1 MADTLP
7 FTDPNAPVVPPE
19 VPQPPKGTGVRR
31 VVIASAACL
40 GCLGLA
46 AFLLLGTRAAHRLG
60 KRPVTAPVEA
70 APRPANTGD
79 PLKGLDADY
88 ASLLKK
94 PPVPPALPATPSAQ
108 AALPAVAAPVPK
120 PAKKAEARERGM
132 LVLESK
138 KRREALQPQGG
149 QALQTGE
156 QGEAQTPSANPM
168 ERNRAYLQ
176 QAEGLR
182 ETRVQDQLHTP
193 ESPWMIL
200 AGDFLP
206 AALVTGIN
214 SGLPGEL
221 KAQVS
226 RDVRDTVT
234 GKTVLVPQG
243 TVLIGTYNN
252 EIAYGQDRVLVVWH
266 RLRLPNGQSI
276 QLQGMPG
283 IDVSGFAGLKDRV
296 DNHIWPLFRAVI
308 LSSVLSIGTRIPA
321 GDVQGYWPTLGQEA
335 AQDVANNVNQ
345 AGQAIVRRELS
356 RPPTIAIRAG
366 MSLNVFV
373 LKDLLLQPYTGVVA
387 GRK

>member
-7 FTDPNAPVVPPE
+7 FPDPNAPLPPPE
-19 VPQPPKGTGVRR
+19 TPQPPKGAGVRR
-31 VVIASAACL
+31 IVIASVACL
-40 GCLGLA
+40 LCLGLA
-46 AFLLLGTRAAHRLG
+46 ALLLFGTRTAHRFG
-60 KRPVTAPVEA
+60 KRPVTTPVEA
-70 APRPANTGD
+70 APRPAQTGD
-79 PLKGLDADY
+79 PLKGLEADY

-94 PPVPPALPATPSAQ
+94 PPVAPVSPAVPSAQ
-108 AALPAVAAPVPK
+108 AALPTVTPAAKEPQPK
-120 PAKKAEARERGM
+120 TVARERGM

-138 KRREALQPQGG
+138 KRRDALQPQGG

-156 QGEAQTPSANPM
+156 QGEAQTPSATPM
-168 ERNRAYLQ
+168 EQNRAYLQ
-176 QAEGLR
+176 QAEVLR
-182 ETRVQDQLHTP
+182 DTRVQDQLHTP

-206 AALVTGIN
+206 AALVTGMN

-234 GKTVLVPQG
+234 GTTVLVPQG

-252 EIAYGQDRVLVVWH
+252 EIVYGQDRVLVVWH

-296 DNHIWPLFRAVI
+296 DNHLWPLFRAVI

-321 GDVQGYWPTLGQEA
+321 GTPQGYWPTLGQEA
-335 AQDVANNVNQ
+335 AQDVANNINQ

-356 RPPTIAIRAG
+356 RPPTISIRPG
-366 MSLNVFV
+366 MSFSVFV
-373 LKDLLLQPYTGVVA
+373 LKDLVLAPYPGAVA
-387 GRK
+387 RRP